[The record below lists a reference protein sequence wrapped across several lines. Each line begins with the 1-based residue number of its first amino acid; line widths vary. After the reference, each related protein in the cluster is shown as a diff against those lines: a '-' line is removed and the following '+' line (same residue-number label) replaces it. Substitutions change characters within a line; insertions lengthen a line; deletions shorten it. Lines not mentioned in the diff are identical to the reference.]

1 MRHLKT
7 TLAVVGAA
15 VILALAGN
23 TVALAATGQNF
34 LLGKTN
40 LASTVT
46 TVERT
51 TAGPAFKITNDTPAS
66 APFVTNGTGKVTNLN
81 ADKLD
86 GLSSSGFAAAPLGW
100 GYVNTNGTISN
111 AHNATAVW
119 DAGDGWYEIT
129 IPGEEIF
136 YSDYLPTITPSC
148 ENKTVGYGSVSGK
161 LVVEFGAG
169 DTQCAFAFSIQKIG

>member
-51 TAGPAFKITNDTPAS
+51 TAGPAFKI
-66 APFVTNGTGKVTNLN
+66 TNLN

>member
-23 TVALAATGQNF
+23 TVAMAATGQNF

-40 LASTVT
+40 FASTVT

-66 APFVTNGTGKVTNLN
+66 APFVTNGTGKVANLN

-86 GLSSSGFAAAPLGW
+86 GLSSSGFQAAPVSW
-100 GYVNTNGTISN
+100 GFVNANGTLGD
-111 AHNATAVW
+111 AHNASVVW
-119 DAGDGWYEIT
+119 DAADGWYEIT
-129 IPGEEIF
+129 IPGVSFF
-136 YSDYLPTITPSC
+136 YSDYVPTITPVCDNTTYS
-148 ENKTVGYGSVSGK
+148 YGSVSNK

-169 DTQCAFAFSIQKIG
+169 DIQCAFAFSVQKIN